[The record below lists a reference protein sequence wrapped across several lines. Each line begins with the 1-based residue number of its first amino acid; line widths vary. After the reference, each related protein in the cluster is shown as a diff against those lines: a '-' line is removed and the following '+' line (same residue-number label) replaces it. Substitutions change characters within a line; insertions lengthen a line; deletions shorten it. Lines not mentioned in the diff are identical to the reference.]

1 MLFVFTACEKEKE
14 ASTVTQNIADKEAI
28 IRMRYAQTQCNDQWG
43 NASETSPQVIIDYY
57 KTTHDI
63 EIKKAAFITV
73 DSLATVCAACS
84 CTTGKMI
91 HVDAMNKDKIV
102 METTGFKE

>member
-1 MLFVFTACEKEKE
+1 MLFVFTMCNKEKDTDAKAE
-14 ASTVTQNIADKEAI
+14 IKDI
-28 IRMRYAQTQCNDQWG
+28 ISMHYVQTQCSDRWG
-43 NASETSPQVIIDYY
+43 NASETSPEVIIDYY

-73 DSLATVCAACS
+73 DSLASVCAACS

-91 HVDAMNKDKIV
+91 HVDVMNKDKTV